1 MAEALSQAGLTQPLR
16 GLKFP
21 PEIQVPTLKLS
32 SLPSAPE
39 EAASNDSLHF
49 LHTHRLLK
57 ASPGPAV
64 YLLPNFHILISPSAP
79 PPARTELPPAGTAA
93 QALSLALPAPK
104 SRPSI
109 WCHTTARPPT
119 LPSPSPSA
127 RKRRVS
133 VLPLLQAKQLPGGLA
148 PCLPEGRDSPLLVA
162 VVVAKEGEDTLQ
174 SQQGDRCTCRIPS
187 DTSIAR
193 KYPDD
198 CGAVKMQPTS
208 GAAHVSRRHLAT
220 WIVLLK
226 VRQLRTAAQTPRA
239 PGAELCDPIPVW
251 DRLPCAPA
259 PSTPGD
265 CQDLGCCYSS
275 EGSACYYGNTVTSR
289 CTQDGHFN
297 IAVSRN
303 VTLPPLLL
311 TSVHLAFGNDSD
323 CDPTTA
329 THAFVLFRFPF
340 TSCGTTRR
348 VTADRAVYENELVAA
363 RDVTTWS
370 HGAITRDSIFRL
382 RVSCSYSVSSNALP
396 VDVRVLTLPPPL
408 PETQPGPL
416 SLELRLAKDENYSS
430 YYGAGD
436 YPVVKLLR
444 EPVYVEVSARHRADP
459 GLGLL
464 LRHCWATPGP
474 DPLQWPQWSLLVK
487 GCPYTGD
494 NYRTRLIAV
503 QTASGPPF
511 PAPHRRFSILT
522 FSFVDP
528 AASQALGGPVYLH
541 CSVSVCQPAGTPSC
555 VLTCPARRRRS
566 SDIHSHN
573 STASISSRGPM
584 ILLQDTKDASEKLRK
599 YSRSAGDSRALWVA
613 GLSGTLI
620 VGALLVSYLAIR
632 KRR

>member
-1 MAEALSQAGLTQPLR
+1 MWLLWSTLLC
-16 GLKFP
+16 FP
-21 PEIQVPTLKLS
+21 
-32 SLPSAPE
+32 
-39 EAASNDSLHF
+39 
-49 LHTHRLLK
+49 
-57 ASPGPAV
+57 
-64 YLLPNFHILISPSAP
+64 
-79 PPARTELPPAGTAA
+79 
-93 QALSLALPAPK
+93 LSLAVRGLREPEALEGPGTLHCGPRSFRLTVYP
-104 SRPSI
+104 SRQG
-109 WCHTTARPPT
+109 TATAPT
-119 LPSPSPSA
+119 LVAWDNHGLPHRLQNDSGCGTQVTEGPGSTVVLE
-127 RKRRVS
+127 VS
-133 VLPLLQAKQLPGGLA
+133 YDGCYVTEWASHYVLPVGVEEA
-148 PCLPEGRDSPLLVA
+148 EGT
-162 VVVAKEGEDTLQ
+162 G
-174 SQQGDRCTCRIPS
+174 
-187 DTSIAR
+187 
-193 KYPDD
+193 
-198 CGAVKMQPTS
+198 
-208 GAAHVSRRHLAT
+208 RRT
-220 WIVLLK
+220 VTKTKLLK
-226 VRQLRTAAQTPRA
+226 CPVGLRAPRA

-348 VTADRAVYENELVAA
+348 VTADWAVYENELVAA

-396 VDVRVLTLPPPL
+396 VDVRVLTLPPPV

-528 AASQALGGPVYLH
+528 AASQALGGLVYLH

-555 VLTCPARRRRS
+555 MLTCPSLARRRS
-566 SDIHSHN
+566 SDIRSHN

-584 ILLQDTKDASEKLRK
+584 ILLQDTKDASEKL
-599 YSRSAGDSRALWVA
+599 RSAGDSRALWVA